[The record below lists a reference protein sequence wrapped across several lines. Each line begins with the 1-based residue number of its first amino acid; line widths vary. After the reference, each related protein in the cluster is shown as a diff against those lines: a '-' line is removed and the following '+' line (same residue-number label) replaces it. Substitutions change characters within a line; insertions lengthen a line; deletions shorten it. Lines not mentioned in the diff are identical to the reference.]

1 LVDEVHVGCL
11 GLSDGF
17 GDAVGVEFVGAGV
30 EVAVYAAVFPY
41 HYVAPYVRFCCLS
54 HIMIKNDDKI

>member
-17 GDAVGVEFVGAGV
+17 GDAVGVGGV
-30 EVAVYAAVFPY
+30 VVKFLVEEDGCLVLTEWLFYQVAFGTPV
-41 HYVAPYVRFCCLS
+41 
-54 HIMIKNDDKI
+54 